1 MAKLIFNDCSV
12 LVEIGQIQD
21 QLTPTYITTG
31 YTSAVTTCNAK
42 SISIEDRIN
51 FVDLA
56 GLCDVEEKQFITR
69 TSGTISME
77 IYVNPATVANGGM
90 NGYTFIGRIGRYC
103 RITFDPNGRTGVTPD
118 ISSIQRVGVIESVST
133 GAEIDGTITEN
144 VTIRVG
150 VA

>member
-12 LVEIGQIQD
+12 LVEIGQVQD
-21 QLTPTYITTG
+21 QLTPTYLVTG
-31 YTSAVTTCNAK
+31 YTTLATTCNAK
-42 SISIEDRIN
+42 SITIEDKVN
-51 FVDLA
+51 MVDLA
-56 GLCDVEEKQFITR
+56 GLCDIEEKQFITR
-69 TSGTISME
+69 SSGSVNLE

-90 NGYTFIGRIGRYC
+90 NGYTFFNRLGRYC

-118 ISSIQRVGVIESVST
+118 ISAIVRVGVIESIST
-133 GAEIDGTITEN
+133 GAEVDGVITEK

>member
-12 LVEIGQIQD
+12 QVEIGQTQD
-21 QLTPTYITTG
+21 QLTPSYIVTG
-31 YTSAVTTCNAK
+31 YTSTVTTCNAK
-42 SISIEDRIN
+42 SISIEERID

-56 GLCDVEEKQFITR
+56 GLCDTEQKNFITR

-90 NGYTFIGRIGRYC
+90 NGYTFMNRLGKYC

-118 ISSIQRVGVIESVST
+118 ISSIQRVGVIESVTT
-133 GAEIDGTITEN
+133 GAEIDGSITEN
-144 VTIRVG
+144 VTIRLG